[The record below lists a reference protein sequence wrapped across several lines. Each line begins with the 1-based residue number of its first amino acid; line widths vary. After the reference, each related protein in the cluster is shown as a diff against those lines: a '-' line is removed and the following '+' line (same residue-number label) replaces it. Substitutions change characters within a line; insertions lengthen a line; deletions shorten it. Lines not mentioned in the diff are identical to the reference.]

1 VKDDAADAAD
11 AAVVVA
17 ERTEP
22 MIPAQSSPS
31 QNSAPED
38 GEGAPNVWSDEAAE
52 SAFIAE
58 ARGRGE
64 SAVASKATL
73 EVVEDEKKPLPA
85 MADLM
90 KRLPPGV
97 KETLDE
103 LFRAKFTVVRRVPK
117 KALKGAVD

>member
-1 VKDDAADAAD
+1 MADAAD

-17 ERTEP
+17 ERSEQAVP
-22 MIPAQSSPS
+22 VPS
-31 QNSAPED
+31 GAGLGTAPEE
-38 GEGAPNVWSDEAAE
+38 GEGAPNAWSDEAAE

-64 SAVASKATL
+64 AVIASKATL
-73 EVVEDEKKPLPA
+73 EAVEEAEKKPLPA

-103 LFRAKFTVVRRVPK
+103 LFRAKFTVVRRVPR
-117 KALKGAVD
+117 KALKTSVG